1 MSEPLAGIELID
13 EVVQTREELRQ
24 QARRTLGVGGDTES
38 PALRRVLSEHG
49 LTVYPL
55 AALGVLGIIDLF
67 QTYAFTVLTPE
78 ISRALGLSLAAI
90 AGARTVQFLAVAL
103 APLPVAAMVQRRAPR
118 APFWVA
124 PRLARG
130 LVPLY
135 TRLLA
140 RLL

>member
-24 QARRTLGVGGDTES
+24 QARRTLGVGGENES

-55 AALGVLGIIDLF
+55 AALGVLGVIDEF
-67 QTYAFTVLTPE
+67 QSYAFTVLTPE

-90 AGARTVQFLAVAL
+90 AGARTVQFLAIAL
-103 APLPVAAMVQRRAPR
+103 SPMPIAAMVQRRARR
-118 APFWVA
+118 ALLCIVTG
-124 PRLARG
+124 LAWSIMTLFTG
-130 LVPLY
+130 FV
-135 TRLLA
+135 
-140 RLL
+140 